1 MERGQRPLGNGYYS
15 RPVELN
21 CPFESACETCSFFAT
36 GPEVAPVLL
45 RQRDHVK
52 ERDRARLAPVYT
64 GLLDR
69 IISNET
75 PPVANR
81 RRLLPAL
88 CSPESPQSVSHVDHS
103 V

>member
-1 MERGQRPLGNGYYS
+1 MQL
-15 RPVELN
+15 L
-21 CPFESACETCSFFAT
+21 AT

-45 RQRDHVK
+45 RQRDDVK
-52 ERDRARLAPVYT
+52 DRDHACLAPVYT

-69 IISNET
+69 INSNET

-81 RRLLPAL
+81 RRLLPAA
-88 CSPESPQSVSHVDHS
+88 CSPECPQFVSHVDHS

>member
-69 IISNET
+69 INSNET

-81 RRLLPAL
+81 RRLLPAV